1 MARSRRSRSRRSSSA
16 PKARISPLAIVRA
29 TLDAIVVGFFLLILL
44 VSPLPMGA
52 NRDWA
57 WAPITVVIGIVAVL
71 VALGLGSRDAL
82 ATAPQERLPL
92 GALIV
97 CFLLMLGIGLLQMSP
112 LAPAGPSAPF
122 YARAAAVLG
131 RAHAAVPTLSID
143 TSLGTLLR
151 CLACGLVFAVARI
164 FCADER
170 RARLLLFTLIASAIL
185 VMIYAVLEL
194 QVHSCFVG
202 NYLKKQGEYVP
213 TDRCTMS
220 GTFVNSNSFGCF
232 LGMAVAAA
240 IGLVFAEQKPR
251 RRAEAVEEQGRF
263 VTAITGVRLALI
275 AVALFLMG
283 GLLFSASRGGFA
295 AFALSMVL
303 FTLLLMRGRWRS
315 RRQMGGALIGGIVAI
330 GVMIA
335 LAGGT
340 FVQKMATFAQANS
353 FERPI
358 IWKAAVQ
365 AIGKSPWLGWG
376 LGSFG
381 DIYTV
386 LQPTQIPMGNDKAH
400 STPLETFV
408 ELGIPGG
415 VIACLVVLIPWIT
428 IWRGA
433 VRRRRHRYLPA
444 AAFAASSVAIIHSLA
459 DFSLQMPAIGFFV
472 SALLGMGWA
481 QSFNFSEHSSHPFT
495 EPLE

>member
-1 MARSRRSRSRRSSSA
+1 MAHV
-16 PKARISPLAIVRA
+16 KPLAIVRS
-29 TLDAIVVGFFLLILL
+29 TFDALVVGFFLLILL
-44 VSPLPMGA
+44 VGPLPMGA

-57 WAPITVVIGIVAVL
+57 WAPITVAFGIVAAL
-71 VALGLGSRDAL
+71 VALGLGSRDIP
-82 ATAPQERLPL
+82 ATAPRERLPL
-92 GALIV
+92 GVLIV

-131 RAHAAVPTLSID
+131 RAHAAVPTLSVD
-143 TSLGTLLR
+143 TSLGPLLR

-170 RARLLLFTLIASAIL
+170 RARLLLLTLVASAVL

-194 QVHSCFVG
+194 KVNSCFVG
-202 NYLKKQGEYVP
+202 NYLKKQGEYMP
-213 TDRCTMS
+213 GDRCTMS

-240 IGLVFAEQKPR
+240 IGLVFAERKPR
-251 RRAEAVEEQGRF
+251 RNPEAVEEHGRLI
-263 VTAITGVRLALI
+263 TAITGVRLALV
-275 AVALFLMG
+275 ATALFLTG

-295 AFALSMVL
+295 AFALSMVM
-303 FTLLLMRGRWRS
+303 FALLLMRGRWRS
-315 RRQMGGALIGGIVAI
+315 RRQMGGALIGGIVAVC
-330 GVMIA
+330 VMIA
-335 LAGGT
+335 LAGGA
-340 FVQKMATFAQANS
+340 FVQKMATFAQANN

-358 IWKAAVQ
+358 IWKAAVE
-365 AIGKSPWLGWG
+365 AIEKSPWLGWG

-381 DIYTV
+381 DIYTI
-386 LQPTQIPMGNDKAH
+386 LQPTQIAMANDKAH

-415 VIACLVVLIPWIT
+415 VIACLVVVIPWIT
-428 IWRGA
+428 VAGGA
-433 VRRRRHRYLPA
+433 LRRRRHRYLPA

-481 QSFNFSEHSSHPFT
+481 QSFAVADHSPRPFT
-495 EPLE
+495 EPPE